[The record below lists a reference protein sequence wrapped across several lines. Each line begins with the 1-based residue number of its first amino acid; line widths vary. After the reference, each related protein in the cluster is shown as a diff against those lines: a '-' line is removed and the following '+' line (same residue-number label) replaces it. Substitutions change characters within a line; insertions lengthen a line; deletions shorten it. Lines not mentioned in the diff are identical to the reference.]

1 MHKHAHALSLLCLLA
16 PAAAAGDGATLLWQ
30 SDSVTYTMSNQFSE
44 PGVER
49 GVTKHIVEYVHA
61 NGYRYGNNLF
71 RAKVMRSDDDDP
83 AADGDGGATEFYLV
97 YRHLLSLGAVTGR
110 DLAFGPVRD
119 VGLTVGVDINS
130 KDNAFGPRK
139 RLFVAGPTLRFDVPK
154 GAQLDLSLMA
164 AKEYN
169 ECNLPPC
176 LAPGSDSEIAFD
188 TFPLVHLAL
197 RFPFD
202 VGGVGTL
209 LEGFAAKGFRRGKD
223 YVGNDV
229 AYETLVRLA
238 WMADVGRLVGERPN
252 TFYAGVGYEYWR
264 NKYGSSGLPGVD
276 TNAPT
281 LQVKWQF

>member
-1 MHKHAHALSLLCLLA
+1 VNIYRAVFSALTLLTGAVLA
-16 PAAAAGDGATLLWQ
+16 DDGTPLLWQ
-30 SDSVTYTMSNQFSE
+30 ANSVTYTMSNHFSE

-61 NGYRYGNNLF
+61 NGYRYGNNLL
-71 RAKVMRSDDDDP
+71 RAKVMRSDDNDP
-83 AADGDGGATEFYLV
+83 RADGDGGATEFYLV

-110 DLAFGPVRD
+110 DFAFGPIRD
-119 VGLTVGVDINS
+119 VGLTLGIHLNS

-139 RLFVAGPTLRFDVPK
+139 RLLLAGPTFRFDVPK

-176 LAPGSDSEIAFD
+176 LAPGNDSEIAFD
-188 TFPLVHLAL
+188 TFPLVHLAF

-229 AYETLVRLA
+229 AYETLVRMA

-252 TFYAGVGYEYWR
+252 TLYAGVGYEYWR

-276 TNAPT
+276 TNAPM